1 MAQAIKLARRGKYTT
16 SPNPNVGC
24 IIVDT
29 SGRKVGEGAHL
40 KAGEPHA
47 EVHALRQAAEKASN
61 GTAYVT
67 LEPCS
72 HYGKTPPCVDA
83 LISANVARVVIAN
96 TDPNPK
102 VNGNGVKRLQNA
114 GIKVQTGLLENEAMQ
129 LNLGFF
135 KRMQTGMPWVRVKM
149 AASLDGRTALANG
162 ESQWITGPDSRRD
175 VQHFRASSCAVLTG
189 SGTVR
194 KDNPSLLVRT
204 EQAQFGD
211 YPLYAVR
218 QPLRVVLEG
227 RQALHTGYQLFNDG
241 YPVWLVSSS
250 DLENNEHINR
260 TLPTSVLVK
269 KISQP
274 DSVSPLP
281 DLSMLLEQ
289 LGQQGCNDIW
299 VEAGP
304 TLAGAFIEQ
313 GLCDE
318 LIVYLAGKLMGH
330 SALPLVNLPEFNTLI
345 QVPEFHLKNCTSF
358 GNDVRLTYTLTP

>member
-1 MAQAIKLARRGKYTT
+1 MTQAIKLARRGKYTT

-24 IIVDT
+24 IIVD
-29 SGRKVGEGAHL
+29 SNGKKVGEGAHL

-47 EVHALRQAAEKASN
+47 EVHALSQAEKKAAN

-83 LISANVARVVIAN
+83 LINANVARVVIAN

-114 GIKVQTGLLENEAMQ
+114 GIKVQTGLLENEAKQ

-135 KRMQTGMPWVRVKM
+135 KRMQTGMPFVRIKM

-162 ESQWITGPDSRRD
+162 ESQWITGSDSRRD

-211 YPLYAVR
+211 YPLDTVR

-227 RQALHTGYQLFNDG
+227 RQALYANYQLFNDG

-250 DLENNEHINR
+250 DFENNEHFNR
-260 TLPTSVLVK
+260 TFPPSVSVK
-269 KISQP
+269 KINQQ
-274 DSVSPLP
+274 DFYP
-281 DLSMLLEQ
+281 DLSTLLKQ
-289 LGQQGCNDIW
+289 LGQQECNQIW

-304 TLAGAFIEQ
+304 TLVGAFIQQ

-330 SALPLVNLPEFNTLI
+330 TALPLVNLPEFNALN
-345 QVPEFHLKNCTSF
+345 QVPELHLKNCTTF
-358 GNDVRLTYTLTP
+358 GNDVRLTYTLGK